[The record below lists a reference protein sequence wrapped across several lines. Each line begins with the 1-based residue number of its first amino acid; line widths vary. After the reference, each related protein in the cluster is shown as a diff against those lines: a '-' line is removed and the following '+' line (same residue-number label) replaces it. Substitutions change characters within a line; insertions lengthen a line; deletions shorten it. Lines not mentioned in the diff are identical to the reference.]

1 MSVLSHLA
9 RQTLFRENFSS
20 ISRQS
25 IRQFRQKRKP
35 NALKDNP
42 KGPVIE
48 SEPLELP
55 PAKWTDLVRPV
66 IFTIGFGGASIAG
79 CAVWQYENMRSEA
92 MRTKL
97 RSFGLDW
104 GAAKKAGDFREE
116 VRKWWS
122 NLNDGEKLFWPLC
135 GVNIAVFLA
144 WRIPGLQPFMTRW
157 FMSNPGSQSRCLPLL
172 LNTFSHFG
180 LIHLGCNMIVLHS
193 FMPNTVHLMGKEQFL
208 ALYLNSGVISSL
220 ASMVYKVAQGKTS
233 YSLGASGA
241 ICGVVGTFAAFYP
254 DARMSLL
261 FLPMYTF
268 SAATAVK
275 GLMALDAAGLAL
287 GWRVFD
293 HMAHLSGVLCGL
305 GWAYYGAPLL
315 WARRERLVTAWH
327 NLRPARWD

>member
-1 MSVLSHLA
+1 
-9 RQTLFRENFSS
+9 
-20 ISRQS
+20 
-25 IRQFRQKRKP
+25 
-35 NALKDNP
+35 
-42 KGPVIE
+42 
-48 SEPLELP
+48 
-55 PAKWTDLVRPV
+55 
-66 IFTIGFGGASIAG
+66 
-79 CAVWQYENMRSEA
+79 
-92 MRTKL
+92 
-97 RSFGLDW
+97 
-104 GAAKKAGDFREE
+104 
-116 VRKWWS
+116 
-122 NLNDGEKLFWPLC
+122 
-135 GVNIAVFLA
+135 
-144 WRIPGLQPFMTRW
+144 
-157 FMSNPGSQSRCLPLL
+157 
-172 LNTFSHFG
+172 
-180 LIHLGCNMIVLHS
+180 
-193 FMPNTVHLMGKEQFL
+193 MGKEQFL

-275 GLMALDAAGLAL
+275 GLMSLDAAGLLL